1 MWTCGCVNGESTNE
15 RTKLWREVSVAD
27 DDRFDFD
34 TACVLT
40 SNSCPRHGKSF
51 CKSIVRYD
59 DKKERRSAG

>member
-1 MWTCGCVNGESTNE
+1 M
-15 RTKLWREVSVAD
+15 AD